1 MNQTNRAFRVLRIA
15 LLAASLPMLAGCFS
29 FDLAI
34 RVKPDG
40 SGTLVETMAMNTE
53 WIAQFAAMIDAMGD
67 EKDRPKKRK
76 DGSFE
81 FFTVEEAKK
90 KAAEFGEGVRF
101 VSAEP
106 FRKGAFEGMR
116 ATYAFS
122 DVTKLALS
130 ETPKAPMPGAS
141 PGEAKPDEKKMNVRF
156 QKGTAGK
163 PASLVVR
170 LADSPPKIEP
180 KTSDAAAAE
189 PSTPPTKE
197 ELEQARK
204 LIGGMR
210 FAMTVEVLGT
220 LVETNSP
227 FVEGKTVTL
236 FEMDFDKLLSDEKA
250 LRKLS
255 ALDNRS
261 LADARREFAGVPG
274 FRIPATDE
282 IRIVF
287 K

>member
-1 MNQTNRAFRVLRIA
+1 MHPTNRAFRFLRTA
-15 LLAASLPMLAGCFS
+15 LLAASVPMLAGCFS

-40 SGTLVETMAMNTE
+40 SGTLVETVAMNTE
-53 WIAQFAAMIDAMGD
+53 WLSQLAAMFDAMGD
-67 EKDRPKKRK
+67 AKDKPKKRK

-81 FFTVEEAKK
+81 FFTVEDARK
-90 KAAEFGEGVRF
+90 KAADFGEGVRF

-116 ATYAFS
+116 ATYAFT

-130 ETPKAPMPGAS
+130 ESPKPPVPGTPQDGTTT
-141 PGEAKPDEKKMNVRF
+141 GDRKMNLRF

-170 LADSPPKIEP
+170 LADSPPKAGP
-180 KTSDAAAAE
+180 KSDDATTAE

-255 ALDNRS
+255 TLDNRS

-287 K
+287 R